1 MDCGEVAV
9 LILTSAVEGT
19 STTLARKRVELRCGL
34 SAGHQG
40 LHRDAQAGEE
50 WASTPGQKTT
60 LLRDESDEGGSKPL
74 P

>member
-9 LILTSAVEGT
+9 LIVTSAVEGT
-19 STTLARKRVELRCGL
+19 STTVARRRVELRCGL

-40 LHRDAQAGEE
+40 PHRDAQAGEE

-60 LLRDESDEGGSKPL
+60 LLRDENDDGSAA
-74 P
+74 